1 MLHVAALAFGLMLPT
16 APRVMTSR
24 ACPVVACAGADP
36 EVAIKEA
43 AARVVKAA
51 TRFGGAQGEAA
62 AAWVEDAT
70 SGGAVISELI
80 EQQLA
85 LFDEC
90 MLDDDSG
97 KCKVC
102 CARLAQVPLLPSWW
116 QQLLMVA
123 LACLLRRSSMRP

>member
-1 MLHVAALAFGLMLPT
+1 
-16 APRVMTSR
+16 MTSR

-70 SGGAVISELI
+70 SGGAEISELI
-80 EQQLA
+80 EQQLV

-97 KCKVC
+97 KCKELDAALNALEMRLNTLSFGSAKLDRAA
-102 CARLAQVPLLPSWW
+102 ARVRKAARKFGPEQ
-116 QQLLMVA
+116 A
-123 LACLLRRSSMRP
+123 D